1 MKQSAFLRQEA
12 FRGLRGRWGTAGVV
26 CLFQVGLWLLLLLM
40 EQAFLTGIVFFEQK
54 KDEIFGML
62 ISPMRVGVSV
72 FFALL
77 SFLLLTPLNFGLQKW
92 FYQLWR
98 EPMPDFRIIFD
109 YLQPRQYGK
118 ALWLRALVWLRTFF
132 VGALLALPLLA
143 VLWAQQLLGGESVG
157 LTSSG
162 INALERAALLL
173 LAALLAGTAL
183 LLTLAF
189 RLRYAAAPY
198 LLAEDPDLSA
208 AAALRLSA
216 QRVSAG
222 RLLAM
227 VLGWLRFLPAV
238 LLIFPIFF
246 LIPYLQF
253 QFAAAWSVRLVRSI
267 SICRQEQIKLDL
279 PA

>member
-12 FRGLRGRWGTAGVV
+12 FRGLRGRWGTAGAV

-54 KDEIFGML
+54 KVEIFGIL
-62 ISPMRVGVSV
+62 ISPMRVGVGV

-98 EPMPDFRIIFD
+98 EPMPDLRVIFD

-132 VGALLALPLLA
+132 VGALLALPPLA
-143 VLWAQQLLGGESVG
+143 ILWAQQLLGGESATALG
-157 LTSSG
+157 LTSLG
-162 INALERAALLL
+162 RAALLL

-222 RLLAM
+222 SLLAM

-253 QFAAAWSVRLVRSI
+253 QFAAAWSVRPVRSI
-267 SICRQEQIKLDL
+267 SICQREQIKLDL
-279 PA
+279 LA